1 MNPPNGQAPLD
12 YLNQIAPQAPKKPL
26 FELNLRTILVA
37 GLLGLGIIIGL
48 VVIIGALT
56 SSSKEPWQRLSARLD
71 ATAEIA
77 ESASK
82 EIKNSELR
90 SVNSTL
96 KLYVSNTKR
105 ELTAPLTRLEIQPT
119 KLPKEIL
126 EEESSALIMSK
137 LEDGRLNAKYDTTY
151 SREMSY
157 LLATILALLERLQ
170 ASSSEATKDILESAH
185 NNLSPIY
192 KSVSSFDAVTE

>member
-26 FELNLRTILVA
+26 FELNLRNIILA
-37 GLLGLGIIIGL
+37 GVLALGVIIGL
-48 VVIIGALT
+48 VVIVGALT

-77 ESASK
+77 DSASK

-105 ELTAPLTRLEIQPT
+105 ELTAPLTKLEIQPN

-126 EEESSALIMSK
+126 AEESSELIMSR
-137 LEDGRLNAKYDTTY
+137 LEDGRLNAKYDSTY

-157 LLATILALLERLQ
+157 LLATILALIERLK
-170 ASSSEATKDILESAH
+170 ASSSEATQEILQTAH
-185 NNLSPIY
+185 NNLTPIY